1 MNITVNGYNI
11 HYTEQGSGTPIL
23 LLHGWGSS
31 TAVWQPIM
39 NAFCNNFRLIALDFP
54 GCGKSPEPEKP
65 MQLEDYTGLVAA
77 FVQALELKNLII
89 MGHSNGG
96 RVTLHLLGSGLVT
109 AQKAVLLDS
118 AGLKPPQSPLKTLRL
133 AAFKAAKFFL
143 TLPGLKNH
151 TQQALQSVRSYFGS
165 ADYNS
170 ASPVMRQT
178 LVQLIHTDA
187 TPLLSKI
194 SCPTLLIWGENDTAT
209 PLKDAKKMEKLIPDA
224 GLCTFKGCG
233 HFAFLERPQDTNAIL
248 NSFLTHN

>member
-11 HYTEQGSGTPIL
+11 HYTETGEGVPIL

-31 TAVWQPIM
+31 VAVWAHITKVL
-39 NAFCNNFRLIALDFP
+39 CNRFRIIALDFP
-54 GCGKSPEPEKP
+54 GCGESPEPKTP
-65 MQLEDYTGLVAA
+65 MQLCDYTELVAE
-77 FVQALELKNLII
+77 FMQQLKIENPIL

-96 RVTLHLLGSGLVT
+96 RVVLHLLGSGRIT

-118 AGLKPPQSPLKTLRL
+118 AGLKAHPNPLKTARIV
-133 AAFKAAKFFL
+133 AFKTGKFFL
-143 TLPGLKNH
+143 TLPGLKNY
-151 TQQALQSVRSYFGS
+151 TQNALNSLRSYFGS

-187 TPLLSKI
+187 TKLLPNI
-194 SCPTLLIWGENDTAT
+194 SCPTLLIWGDQDTAT

-224 GLCTFKGCG
+224 GLCILKGCG
-233 HFAFLERPQDTNAIL
+233 HFSFVERPGDTAAIL
-248 NSFLTHN
+248 NSFLG